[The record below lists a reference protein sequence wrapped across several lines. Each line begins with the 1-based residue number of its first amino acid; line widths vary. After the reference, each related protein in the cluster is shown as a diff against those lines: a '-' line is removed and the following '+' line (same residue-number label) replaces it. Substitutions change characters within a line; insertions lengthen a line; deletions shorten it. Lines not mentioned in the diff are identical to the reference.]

1 MLRKRYIVCFRIK
14 SVMTFG
20 AVLYILI
27 WLHDIKNKLWVPPF
41 QNPAQSINQ
50 SMFIR
55 QQQPNDFPRT
65 KAYNRATVL
74 RYMQST
80 TVHRLKLPLHTQQPL
95 HGMPETSPMQVV
107 HTRTRW
113 TRLTWLPWTTHLSV
127 TPVRIHLSG
136 YIRIHHQW
144 HLSGYRANRTAL
156 PPLKQ
161 SHCIVHLTD
170 IINDDNGDESL
181 VILDLDFFT
190 QSLPD
195 CVCTWKCWS
204 ASLSWFWISLFSA

>member
-1 MLRKRYIVCFRIK
+1 MFRKRYIVCFRIK

-113 TRLTWLPWTTHLSV
+113 TRLTWLPWTTH
-127 TPVRIHLSG
+127 
-136 YIRIHHQW
+136 HQW
-144 HLSGYRANRTAL
+144 HLSGYKAKRIAL

-161 SHCIVHLTD
+161 NHCVGHFQERYDLTN
-170 IINDDNGDESL
+170 NDRGN
-181 VILDLDFFT
+181 
-190 QSLPD
+190 
-195 CVCTWKCWS
+195 
-204 ASLSWFWISLFSA
+204 